1 MKTATGYL
9 DLDAKKR
16 LLNRLSRIEGQIR
29 ALKAMVEEER
39 CADDILVQGAA
50 ARGALGQFLAKM
62 LEAHLRDCVHNCM
75 EGDRLQ
81 VSERLMKAV
90 STALKL

>member
-1 MKTATGYL
+1 MKTTTGYL
-9 DLDAKKR
+9 DVDSRKR

-50 ARGALGQFLAKM
+50 ARGALGQFVAKM
-62 LEAHLRDCVHNCM
+62 LEAHLADCVNNCM
-75 EGDRLQ
+75 EGDRVQ

-90 STALKL
+90 SAALKV